1 VSDPPRRELPSASL
15 VESVRFTLTAMVP
28 NLVQGL
34 FRRRARAVGAATRVN
49 VDRRA
54 IGTIGSIRRNHG
66 PGPVWVRAGGD
77 RMLLLLNTDDLRRA
91 LEGSPEPFAPDPEA
105 KRRGMS
111 HFQPD
116 ALTISR
122 GELWRNRRR
131 FAEAVLDSSS
141 PVHRSADRFAAVVDE
156 EVGAML
162 DGLPAQELGWPAFQR
177 CGWRITRRV
186 VLGDG
191 ARDDEMLSDL
201 LAKMMDDANKLPKED
216 EVSEHLEPFL
226 AGIRRYIDAGEPGSL
241 VGLIGEAPA
250 DEQTKVERQVTHWLF
265 AMGDTLFINAFRA
278 LAAIL
283 SHPGEL
289 ERVMAEVGGR
299 EPGGEGIAGLSYL
312 EACLQEAMRLWPT
325 TPVLS
330 RQTLKEIDWDGVAVP
345 AGTQVLISNTFNHRD
360 RQRHEG
366 ANRFEPD
373 GWTGGDRAGDWS
385 LNHFSHGPQG
395 CPGTYLALLVGKATL
410 ASLLGRR
417 SVRLLSPRLDP
428 AKPLPEMLDFFQ
440 IRLGLE
446 P

>member
-1 VSDPPRRELPSASL
+1 
-15 VESVRFTLTAMVP
+15 
-28 NLVQGL
+28 
-34 FRRRARAVGAATRVN
+34 
-49 VDRRA
+49 
-54 IGTIGSIRRNHG
+54 
-66 PGPVWVRAGGD
+66 
-77 RMLLLLNTDDLRRA
+77 
-91 LEGSPEPFAPDPEA
+91 
-105 KRRGMS
+105 
-111 HFQPD
+111 
-116 ALTISR
+116 
-122 GELWRNRRR
+122 
-131 FAEAVLDSSS
+131 
-141 PVHRSADRFAAVVDE
+141 
-156 EVGAML
+156 
-162 DGLPAQELGWPAFQR
+162 
-177 CGWRITRRV
+177 
-186 VLGDG
+186 
-191 ARDDEMLSDL
+191 
-201 LAKMMDDANKLPKED
+201 
-216 EVSEHLEPFL
+216 
-226 AGIRRYIDAGEPGSL
+226 
-241 VGLIGEAPA
+241 
-250 DEQTKVERQVTHWLF
+250 
-265 AMGDTLFINAFRA
+265 MGDTLFINAFRA

-299 EPGGEGIAGLSYL
+299 EPGGEGITGLSYL